1 MIKKKRLIAAIIIKD
16 EKVYQSYGFKNYLPI
31 GSLQIIIE
39 NLNRWFVDEIMIID
53 IGKSIEKR
61 EPDYKLLNRISKDLS
76 TPLIYAGGIKTSKE
90 AVRVIEAGADRI
102 MLTSLILDNSS
113 EIHKIA
119 SKIGQQAIILGYPFL
134 IKKKKVFFFDYIN
147 KNNLLIEPQAF
158 SNLEESYSEIMFI
171 DVLNDGLS
179 GKFNLNI
186 LKYDITKK
194 DIILFGGL
202 DYKLINKSKKN
213 RSVGAFAIGNQMF
226 FKEHAYQKIKLKI
239 ENKFFSRELYEK
251 KN

>member
-1 MIKKKRLIAAIIIKD
+1 
-16 EKVYQSYGFKNYLPI
+16 
-31 GSLQIIIE
+31 
-39 NLNRWFVDEIMIID
+39 
-53 IGKSIEKR
+53 
-61 EPDYKLLNRISKDLS
+61 
-76 TPLIYAGGIKTSKE
+76 
-90 AVRVIEAGADRI
+90 
-102 MLTSLILDNSS
+102 
-113 EIHKIA
+113 
-119 SKIGQQAIILGYPFL
+119 
-134 IKKKKVFFFDYIN
+134 
-147 KNNLLIEPQAF
+147 
-158 SNLEESYSEIMFI
+158 MFI

>member
-1 MIKKKRLIAAIIIKD
+1 
-16 EKVYQSYGFKNYLPI
+16 
-31 GSLQIIIE
+31 
-39 NLNRWFVDEIMIID
+39 MIID

-134 IKKKKVFFFDYIN
+134 IKKKKFFF
-147 KNNLLIEPQAF
+147 L
-158 SNLEESYSEIMFI
+158 
-171 DVLNDGLS
+171 
-179 GKFNLNI
+179 
-186 LKYDITKK
+186 
-194 DIILFGGL
+194 IIL
-202 DYKLINKSKKN
+202 I
-213 RSVGAFAIGNQMF
+213 
-226 FKEHAYQKIKLKI
+226 KII
-239 ENKFFSRELYEK
+239 Y
-251 KN
+251 